1 MPGSCP
7 TLREHDE
14 MGYHLGVIDTGELAR
29 KDVSSPESEQ
39 AGHGTLLAPAH
50 QGGQRGGEQAPASG
64 SRGR

>member
-1 MPGSCP
+1 
-7 TLREHDE
+7 

>member
-1 MPGSCP
+1 
-7 TLREHDE
+7 
-14 MGYHLGVIDTGELAR
+14 
-29 KDVSSPESEQ
+29 VSSPESEQ